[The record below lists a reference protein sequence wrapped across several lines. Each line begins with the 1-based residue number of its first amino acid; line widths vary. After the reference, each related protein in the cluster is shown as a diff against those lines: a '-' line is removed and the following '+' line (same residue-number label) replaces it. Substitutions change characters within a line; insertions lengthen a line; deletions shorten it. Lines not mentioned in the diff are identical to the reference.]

1 MWWQHQFSMFN
12 VPDVSMAVGLMLLKE
27 NHDASIPVKSRGG
40 RIVSALQAK
49 FLGCWGSGLTNAS
62 NTVIPINLRYE
73 I

>member
-40 RIVSALQAK
+40 RIVYALQAK
-49 FLGCWGSGLTNAS
+49 FLGC
-62 NTVIPINLRYE
+62 
-73 I
+73 